1 MAMNPRDPAERAA
14 EILRSQPVEGW
25 SEISAAIMGQ
35 VRRTVMPSDPV
46 VVHGRDGRLAQDQH
60 GSRSYVSA
68 RVLVGALR
76 TRLTGAAFS
85 PSAIRI
91 TTGDDDRCTEVT
103 VEIVCSWDTDFQLA
117 GRQARDV
124 VVSTLVDMIG
134 DDPDFDADASV
145 HVHVGDVTEGDTRT
159 T

>member
-14 EILRSQPVEGW
+14 EILRAEPVEGW

-35 VRRTVMPSDPV
+35 VRRTVMPSDPI
-46 VVHGRDGRLAQDQH
+46 VVHGEDGTAVQDEH

-91 TTGDDDRCTEVT
+91 GTDDDDRCTEVT

-117 GRQARDV
+117 GRQAREV
-124 VVSTLVDMIG
+124 VAATLVELIG
-134 DDPDFDADASV
+134 SDPGFDPARAV
-145 HVHVGDVTEGDTRT
+145 HVHVEDVTEGDTRT